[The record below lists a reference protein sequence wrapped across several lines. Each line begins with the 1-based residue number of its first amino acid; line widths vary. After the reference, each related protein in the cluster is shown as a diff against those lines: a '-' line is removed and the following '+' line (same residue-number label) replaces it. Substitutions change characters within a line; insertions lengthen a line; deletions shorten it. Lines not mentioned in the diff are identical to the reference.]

1 MNTLAR
7 GYRVCNDGRMT
18 NTSGYLIVPTDATGM
33 TATADAYTVPD
44 IATAFAMLDVPG
56 RTIDGTYAH
65 DGKTVYA
72 RVIDTNWLRNHE
84 SCACSVCVFVANNP
98 ATFK

>member
-44 IATAFAMLDVPG
+44 IATAYAMMDVPG
-56 RTIDGTYAH
+56 RTIDGTYMH
-65 DGKTVYA
+65 NGKTVFA
-72 RVIDTNWLRNHE
+72 RVFDTAWLSKHE
-84 SCACSVCVFVANNP
+84 QCACGTCGFIALNP